1 MIHSESSELCF
12 ATSSRVICAIFE
24 VVDRAGYCLRIWYNV
39 PSKLCNNYSSKILG
53 ICRRSRGSNREEYKK
68 KKGREQKYKAEE
80 TLGGEL
86 NSLPR
91 ILLYGAS
98 ASFYDSPIDGRAL
111 EVMTHSQSSCV
122 RVRLLDQETLYNHM
136 GKMKRDEKLRRSG
149 NRDCSTFYSW
159 VAENL
164 SDTQLKSAREMNPDR
179 TTVWRQSILY
189 TSRPPTAIHA
199 SLD

>member
-68 KKGREQKYKAEE
+68 KKGREQKYKVEE

-136 GKMKRDEKLRRSG
+136 WGKWNEMRNWEDLGIGIVLHSIVGLLRISVTPSSR
-149 NRDCSTFYSW
+149 
-159 VAENL
+159 
-164 SDTQLKSAREMNPDR
+164 AREER
-179 TTVWRQSILY
+179 IL
-189 TSRPPTAIHA
+189 IEQHFGD
-199 SLD
+199 SLLYILQDHPLPYMHH